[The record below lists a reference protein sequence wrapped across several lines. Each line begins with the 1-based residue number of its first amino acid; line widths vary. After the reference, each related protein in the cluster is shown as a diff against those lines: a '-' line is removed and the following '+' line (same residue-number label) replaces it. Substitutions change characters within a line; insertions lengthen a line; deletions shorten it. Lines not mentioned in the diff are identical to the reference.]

1 MRGLVTLGMMG
12 SGGRWI
18 VPLLVDAA
26 RERYPRISLHIV
38 EGSNSTLEP
47 RLIAGALDLAVL
59 AGPVDAPELTSAVLF
74 EEDLVLI
81 VPREHPLA
89 GASPVSLATLADY
102 ELLLPLAGTPM
113 RREIDEACRAAGVEL
128 RPLLEMDGMRT
139 IASLTFDGMGISILP
154 ATMLSRHLRD
164 KFVAVSV
171 EGIARRQVVL
181 AGRRFGFPAAPVRA
195 IQALLGEAVRTA
207 QDIPAGVYVAP
218 AARLT

>member
-1 MRGLVTLGMMG
+1 MG

-18 VPLLVDAA
+18 VPLLAGVA
-26 RERYPRISLHIV
+26 RERFPHIALHII

-59 AGPVDAPELTSAVLF
+59 AGPVDAPELTSTVLF

-89 GASPVSLATLADY
+89 QLHSPVALAALADF

-113 RREIDEACRAAGVEL
+113 RREIDDACKEQGVEL

-154 ATMLSRHLRD
+154 ATMLSQHLRD
-164 KFVAVSV
+164 KFVAVPLRGV
-171 EGIARRQVVL
+171 ARRQVVL
-181 AGRRFGFPAAPVRA
+181 VGRRFGFPAAPVRA
-195 IQALLGEAVRTA
+195 IQSLLGEAVRTSE
-207 QDIPAGVYVAP
+207 DVPAGVYVASP
-218 AARLT
+218 SSAIISR